1 MLKIEVQDLIS
12 DRDIMSKTLT
22 ILKFFVESQ
31 KDEMDEELID
41 LGGDRYGQGLL
52 MILELLAGLVYDLSN
67 SKETV
72 ATVVARGMG
81 HIIERDAGKC

>member
-1 MLKIEVQDLIS
+1 MKIEVQDLIS